1 MAENEFLDM
10 KKLKFIGDDNLEA
23 RPCFVEVL
31 PGAACSLVTQE
42 KKFANRLKVGK
53 VLLIRQPGLLGA
65 ITPGDARLEQGVQYV
80 YWHL

>member
-1 MAENEFLDM
+1 MAENEFLGM
-10 KKLKFIGDDNLEA
+10 KKLKLIGDDYSEA

-31 PGAACSLVTQE
+31 PWAACSLVTQE